1 MLKGVFGFPKH
12 LSDIVNQQFSF
23 RFKLLMST
31 NKRKAEIR
39 TFRVC
44 LAKAAKFTIFAKAF
58 YELTNFFSLNVC
70 NLNSNPFSKRRCRF

>member
-23 RFKLLMST
+23 RFKLIMSR

-44 LAKAAKFTIFAKAF
+44 LAKAAKFTIFA
-58 YELTNFFSLNVC
+58 
-70 NLNSNPFSKRRCRF
+70 